1 MQITQELCKRPGL
14 NRAGFDMQTIYVPNL
29 IDKVLSFHLINT
41 LMGKF
46 CQQCLFRCCQIHNF
60 GLFTYVDA
68 IVMGSVVRSVDSAIH
83 RIVIFSTA
91 TERHQS
97 NDTRDIE
104 FARDKKSD
112 FNMKM
117 LNFNMG
123 LLNVSPI

>member
-83 RIVIFSTA
+83 RIVIF
-91 TERHQS
+91 QLPQK
-97 NDTRDIE
+97 DIKAMTLGILNSQE
-104 FARDKKSD
+104 IKKVT
-112 FNMKM
+112 
-117 LNFNMG
+117 LT
-123 LLNVSPI
+123 